1 MRGNMKSYLLGLA
14 GVVAAIS
21 LTPACLRADIPYGR
35 TVVYYDESTNTFS
48 RGVSDAL
55 SLENLLGHFKTSVD
69 MIPVNA
75 YAAGQM
81 RAYEAVFYVGSY
93 YYASPSAAFLADI
106 STATNTVVW
115 LNYNIWKLLGSS
127 NDTTHLGLR
136 YLHTTNGFDSVAY
149 KGDWLYAPSNTDL
162 MVMEPTNNVTVLA
175 VFTSRVNT
183 ARAPVPYVLKSSNFW
198 YMADNPFQGSTLC
211 DRSLVLADLLHDIMG
226 SKGVQGPRGL
236 ARIEDV
242 APALTS
248 TSKVVRIAASLTALG
263 ISGTFGVIPRYRD
276 PIGQYTNQ
284 APADLPM
291 TQNRPFLRQI
301 RSLIRG
307 GAFIAAHGYT
317 HESGDKVSA
326 EGWEFW
332 DYAARSPLTN
342 DNWAWA
348 EGRVTNS
355 ANEFLSAGLPVEC
368 WETPHY
374 QASLVDYSVFSSL
387 YRVAHERMCL
397 HRYRTEGLS
406 RAALDAISAVSSN
419 VATRWFPYTVYQNH
433 LGTRT
438 LPENLDRYVSD
449 TNQLDS
455 NGLVYSISNKVEY
468 ARKLKVVRDV
478 VAGFYYHP
486 QYDVGPITNLV
497 AEMQALGY
505 TFAAPGTLSRE
516 EAVTIHTNPVPHE
529 SGATRLFVVGS
540 TNLGADL
547 VLGDLAGSNS
557 LAIRG
562 GAIVSNEEALIG
574 LDASS
579 GSNTVLVCDSGSTW
593 VGAQTFFVGYG
604 GRHNAVGVMTNGAV
618 DAMDTVIGMMES
630 SAFNGVVIKG
640 EGSVWSNRYGVTVGQ
655 AGLSNALYV
664 MSGGRLQSRYGEL
677 GAVTSGSANLVFVGD
692 TGSVWALGSHL
703 VVGNGGC
710 GNVLELQNGGRV
722 ESAFGLVG
730 VGHTACS
737 NRVSLTGAGT
747 VWTNT
752 HRLCIG
758 VDGAGNRL
766 DISGGGLAS
775 CDALVI
781 GDYSLAVSNE
791 VRIKDSSS
799 TLLVTGDLIV
809 GVDGAYNRLLIED
822 GARVVCSNV
831 VIGQYAS
838 AGGNEIVLSGA
849 SSSLTVSNAAGP
861 GGVTIL
867 NGKLRI
873 ESGSLTAGSFVI
885 GPNGQFEFPSGA
897 SNTVLNLAGDF
908 SCSGTNQDLTLLG
921 VTLAFS
927 TSALHRIDLNCRD
940 QGVELEGFV
949 TNRALGRLEVGGTV
963 TVTNVCYSWAISGS
977 GTIEVAD
984 GAVLYYVND
993 ADWSGS
999 VTISG
1004 SGRFEKIPVSLSNL
1018 SPLTEAA
1025 WMIGWNSASGLN
1037 FRIEWAESLTGS
1049 EFQPATNLIGS
1060 GSQDVWVDYGGD
1072 GRPSP
1077 DLAPRRFYRLKAWPP
1092 P

>member
-1 MRGNMKSYLLGLA
+1 MKSYLLGLA
-14 GVVAAIS
+14 AGVWLAIS
-21 LTPACLRADIPYGR
+21 LMPACLRADIPYGR
-35 TVVYYDESTNTFS
+35 TVVYYDESTNSFS

-69 MIPVNA
+69 LIPVNA

-81 RAYEAVFYVGSY
+81 RTYEAVFYVGSS

-115 LNYNIWKLLGSS
+115 MNYNIWKLLGSS
-127 NDTTHLGLR
+127 NATTHLGLR

-149 KGDWLYAPSNTDL
+149 KGDWLYAPSNTDV

-183 ARAPVPYVLKSSNFW
+183 ARAPVPYILKSSNFW

-211 DRSLVLADLLHDIMG
+211 DRSLVLADLLHDMMR
-226 SKGVQGPRGL
+226 SKEVQGLRGL
-236 ARIEDV
+236 ARIEDI

-248 TSKVVRIAASLTALG
+248 TSKVVRIAAGLTALG
-263 ISGTFGVIPRYRD
+263 VSATYGVIPRYRD

-455 NGLVYSISNKVEY
+455 NGLAYSISNKVEY
-468 ARKLKVVRDV
+468 ARKLKVVRDA

-516 EAVTIHTNPVPHE
+516 EAVTIHTNPVPNA
-529 SGATRLFVVGS
+529 SGATRLFAVGS
-540 TNLGADL
+540 TNLCADL

-562 GAIVSNEEALIG
+562 GAIVSNEESLIG
-574 LDASS
+574 INASS
-579 GSNTVLVCDSGSTW
+579 GSNTVLVCDAGSTW
-593 VGAQTFFVGYG
+593 ISAQTLFVGYG
-604 GRHNAVGVMTNGAV
+604 GRHNAVGVLTNGTV
-618 DAMDTVIGMMES
+618 DAMDTVIGMTAS

-640 EGSVWSNRYGVTVGQ
+640 AGSVWSNRYGVTVGQ

-664 MSGGRLQSRYGEL
+664 MNGGRLHSRYGEL
-677 GAVTSGSANLVFVGD
+677 GAVSSGAANLAYVGD
-692 TGSVWALGSHL
+692 TGSVWTLANYL
-703 VVGNGGC
+703 VVGNGGS
-710 GNVLELQNGGRV
+710 GNRLDLQNGGKV

-730 VGHTACS
+730 TGQTACS
-737 NRVSLTGAGT
+737 NRVSLTGSGT

-752 HRLCIG
+752 QRLCVG
-758 VDGAGNRL
+758 VDGAGNKL
-766 DISGGGLAS
+766 EISEGGMAS
-775 CDALVI
+775 CAALVI

-791 VRIKDSSS
+791 VTVKDADS
-799 TLLVTGDLIV
+799 TLLVAGDLIV
-809 GVDGAYNRLLIED
+809 GVDGAYNRLLIEE
-822 GARVVCSNV
+822 GAHVSCGSV

-849 SSSLTVSNAAGP
+849 TSSLTVSNAAGP
-861 GGVTIL
+861 GSVNIL
-867 NGKLRI
+867 NGKLRA
-873 ESGSLTAGSFVI
+873 ESGTLTAGSFVI
-885 GPNGQFEFPSGA
+885 STKGQFERPAGS
-897 SNTVLNLAGDF
+897 SNVTLNLAGDF
-908 SCSGTNQDLTLLG
+908 TCVGTNQALSLLG

-927 TSALHRIDLNCRD
+927 AAAPHRVGVNSYD
-940 QGVELEGFV
+940 QGVSLQGFV
-949 TNRALGRLEVGGTV
+949 TNRAVGEIEVGGTV
-963 TVTNVCYSWAISGS
+963 TVTNVCYAWAISGS
-977 GTIEVAD
+977 GTIEIAD

-999 VTISG
+999 VIISG
-1004 SGRFEKIPVSLSNL
+1004 SGRFKKIPIALNTL
-1018 SPLTEAA
+1018 SPLTDAA
-1025 WMIGWNSASGLN
+1025 WMIDWYSASGLI
-1037 FRIEWAESLTGS
+1037 FRIEWADSLTGS
-1049 EFQPATNLIGS
+1049 GFQPATNLTGT
-1060 GSQDVWVDYGGD
+1060 GNVDVWVDYGAGS
-1072 GRPSP
+1072 RPSP